1 MVHIYKETVL
11 SHKKSGIMPFAATRM
26 NLKIIILSEISQ
38 RKTNIICGS
47 QKRNYRNEFTYKTQI
62 NLRTQNA
69 YLWIP
74 KGKGSGE
81 G

>member
-1 MVHIYKETVL
+1 ML
-11 SHKKSGIMPFAATRM
+11 FAATWM
-26 NLKIIILSEISQ
+26 TLKMIILSEISQ
-38 RKTNIICGS
+38 KKTNIICGN

-62 NLRTQNA
+62 DPQTQKA